1 MRNYLSILI
10 VLLMLGCKSY
20 DVNKIIKTNVNIPIS
35 TNIET
40 SLVDTINLVDTM
52 NIHIKN
58 RIKNYLVQLRVYP
71 SSEYTYIYN
80 IDIVFKHIQK
90 KKEFKI
96 QQKLYANQFSNSY
109 LFRCFPEP
117 ISFGDTTI
125 YIKLNNSV
133 RKNNDIYT
141 LGKNAIDFADI
152 DFDGHDELVIRDF
165 SAGILDGDSY
175 FIYKISDSSV
185 SEISL
190 KDIGLGD
197 TEPGYHTVQINYY
210 NKILIV
216 SERYCLETCYWG
228 YRMNENGKYYCFWEM
243 MHDRPNYAADSISVS
258 FTNIHRQDAYEL
270 VNKYLYPQLCN

>member
-1 MRNYLSILI
+1 MKKYLSILI
-10 VLLMLGCKSY
+10 VLLMFGGKSY
-20 DVNKIIKTNVNIPIS
+20 KVNKIIETNVNIPIS
-35 TNIET
+35 TSIE
-40 SLVDTINLVDTM
+40 IPLVDTM

-58 RIKNYLVQLRVYP
+58 RIKNYQVQLKVYP
-71 SSEYTYIYN
+71 PSGCTYIYC

-90 KKEFKI
+90 KREFKI

-109 LFRCFPEP
+109 LFECFPEP

-133 RKNNDIYT
+133 RENNGIYT
-141 LGKNAIDFADI
+141 LGENAIDFADI

-165 SAGILDGDSY
+165 SASRLDGNSY
-175 FIYKISDSSV
+175 SIYKISDSCI
-185 SEISL
+185 SEISF

-197 TEPGYHTVQINYY
+197 TELGYHTVQINYY

-228 YRMNENGKYYCFWEM
+228 YRMNDNGKYYCFWKM

-258 FTNIHRQDAYEL
+258 FTNIHRKDVYGL